1 MELSAAVRRAL
12 LALLV
17 AVLSLALLATAGASL
32 AQVHTDGSLG
42 RRQAITGDVLIID
55 DRLGSVRGTSLFQ
68 SFETFNVNEGQAAA
82 FVTAPGTERVVSRV
96 TGDLRTRIDGP
107 ISVVDRGLL
116 PASADFW
123 MINPNG
129 MVLGPNARFNLGSG
143 SLHLSAG
150 DAVVFADGAEF
161 RSDTAS
167 PVLSSAA
174 PVEFGFL
181 GAPPG
186 RLELAGADLNLGG
199 ERAVFVGG
207 EVTLDDGRLRSSRV
221 EGSNV
226 NPGTDIALIAGAQG
240 DVIAVED
247 PSAGLG
253 STGGSVR
260 VSGAPDAAGNAPLRI
275 RTEGGG
281 GVTLGGAVVT
291 IRGAGVR
298 SDSGADTRAG
308 TLRLNGGDIRLR
320 SGATVGSLTRSPAD
334 AGAVVVRG
342 RSLSVVSGAQI
353 LSQTQGAGASG
364 PIDVGVSEGLR
375 LARDGVD
382 AATGISSSVA
392 GGANG
397 GAGTVSIAARDVV
410 VEDDGRIF
418 SNTRGR
424 GDAGVVSL
432 SAETMTLL
440 GGGQVGSGVLDSG
453 EADGEVS
460 GAGGLVRIDASTSL
474 EISGEGRQ
482 PKRIGI
488 GFQPSGVFTSTESQS
503 PTAGPA
509 GRIFVTVPV
518 LRMSQRGEIAS
529 ESFNDADAGEIVVN
543 ARDISL
549 RAEAEITTQAQR
561 ADSGLISI
569 VGADRV
575 RLESDAR
582 ISTVVSESGAAG
594 RAGDIEITDAGAIAL
609 RDDGLILTDVSG
621 AGALG
626 DAGDINL
633 TGTFLVLDGSTVAA
647 RGIRG
652 QGGNI
657 AIAVE
662 GLAVSPDSTIS
673 ALSRFSLDG
682 DVDIDSP
689 AGEVLDALAPLPTNL
704 VSAADR
710 LRASCGER
718 AAGRAG
724 GVFIV
729 GDRASALPS
738 AGDTTLLGFPLP
750 LPDGDGADR
759 RPPRPGGC

>member
-1 MELSAAVRRAL
+1 MAL
-12 LALLV
+12 RV
-17 AVLSLALLATAGASL
+17 ASLSLALPIAIDESL
-32 AQVHTDGSLG
+32 AQVETDGTLG
-42 RRQAITGDVLIID
+42 PRQGITGDVLIVD
-55 DRLGSVRGTSLFQ
+55 DRLGGVRGTSLFH

-82 FVTAPGTERVVSRV
+82 FVKAPGTERIVSRV

-107 ISVVDRGLL
+107 VSVVDQGLL

-129 MVLGPNARFNLGSG
+129 VVLGPNAGFNLGSG

-161 RSDTAS
+161 RAGTAK

-174 PVEFGFL
+174 PVAFGFL

-207 EVTLDDGRLRSSRV
+207 EVTLDEGRLRSSRV
-221 EGSNV
+221 EGSTV
-226 NPGTDIALIAGAQG
+226 QPGTDIALVAGAQG
-240 DVIAVED
+240 DLIAVD
-247 PSAGLG
+247 SLSAGLG

-260 VSGAPDAAGNAPLRI
+260 VSGAPDAVGNAPMRI

-281 GVTLGGAVVT
+281 DVTLGGDLVT
-291 IRGAGVR
+291 ISGAGVR
-298 SDSGADTRAG
+298 TDTDADAQAG
-308 TLRLNGGDIRLR
+308 TLRMNGGDIRLR
-320 SGATVGSLTRSPAD
+320 NRASVGSLTRSIAD
-334 AGAVVVRG
+334 AGAILVRG
-342 RSLSVVSGAQI
+342 RSLGVVGGADI

-382 AATGISSSVA
+382 AATGIFSSVA

-397 GAGTVSIAARDVV
+397 SAGTVSIAARDVV

-424 GDAGVVSL
+424 GDAGAVSV

-453 EADGEVS
+453 EGDGEVS

-482 PKRIGI
+482 PKRIGT

-503 PTAGPA
+503 PTSGPA
-509 GRIFVTVPV
+509 GRIFVTLPV

-621 AGALG
+621 AGAFG
-626 DAGDINL
+626 DAGDIKL
-633 TGTFLVLDGSTVAA
+633 TGTFLMLDGSTVAA

-652 QGGNI
+652 QGGDI
-657 AIAVE
+657 AISVA
-662 GLAVSPDSTIS
+662 GLARAEDGTIS
-673 ALSRFSLDG
+673 ALSRFSVDG
-682 DVDIDSP
+682 DVDIDAP
-689 AGEVLDALAPLPTNL
+689 AGEVLDALAPLPANL

-710 LRASCGER
+710 LRATCGER

-729 GDRASALPS
+729 GDGDAGPSMTSESAL
-738 AGDTTLLGFPLP
+738 LGLPLP
-750 LPDGDGADR
+750 LPAEEPADVR
-759 RPPRPGGC
+759 SQRLEGC